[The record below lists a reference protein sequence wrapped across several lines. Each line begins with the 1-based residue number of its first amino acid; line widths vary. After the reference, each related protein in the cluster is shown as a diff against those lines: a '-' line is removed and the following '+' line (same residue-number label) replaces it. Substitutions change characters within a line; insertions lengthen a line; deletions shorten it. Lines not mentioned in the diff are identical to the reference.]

1 MNSLNILII
10 IIVSVMF
17 IGFVYINFRLPQNL
31 KKKKEKR
38 QEELNKR

>member
-17 IGFVYINFRLPQNL
+17 IGFVYINCRLPQ
-31 KKKKEKR
+31 KFEKEKR

>member
-1 MNSLNILII
+1 MNSLDMLII

-17 IGFVYINFRLPQNL
+17 IAFVYINFRLPQ
-31 KKKKEKR
+31 KSEKEKK